1 MGEHFR
7 GAEFVRQIS
16 GGPGFDAHGQ
26 GLRKRARSEED
37 VSELL
42 FAVPKKGRL
51 NEEVVKLLNGAGLKF
66 KRPDRLDVALCKDL
80 PVRLV
85 FLPASDIPMYVM
97 DGNVDI
103 GISGLDML
111 EETLL
116 SAGLSL
122 DNGKPKASVKVV
134 MELGFGKCKLCL
146 QAPKECCSLG
156 PKAFKGKRIV
166 TSFPALSK
174 KYFED
179 LSPESGDDP
188 DPTQIKV
195 VSGSVEAACGLG
207 LADAIVDL
215 VETGTTMKAAGL
227 DVVSEVF
234 STQAIIMQQLP
245 TEENNLESGSKADL
259 LALILKRIQGYM
271 TATRNV
277 YLVYNCKESDLK
289 ACCKITPG
297 KRSPTITKLQEEGWY
312 AVSVVADKD
321 VVHKLMDD
329 LTNAGALD
337 ILCTAL
343 DNTRI

>member
-1 MGEHFR
+1 MSEHFR

-16 GGPGFDAHGQ
+16 PSIDS
-26 GLRKRARSEED
+26 RKRARSEED
-37 VSELL
+37 ISELL

-51 NEEVVKLLNGAGLKF
+51 NDEVMKLLNGAGLKF

-85 FLPASDIPMYVM
+85 FLPAADIPMYIM

-103 GISGLDML
+103 GISGLDVL
-111 EETLL
+111 EETLQN
-116 SAGLSL
+116 AGLSL
-122 DNGKPKASVKVV
+122 GNGKPQAPVKVV

-146 QAPKECCSLG
+146 QAPKEYCSLG

-166 TSFPALSK
+166 TSFPALTK
-174 KYFED
+174 KYFEE
-179 LSPESGDDP
+179 LSPETGEA
-188 DPTQIKV
+188 TQIKV

-245 TEENNLESGSKADL
+245 TPDNNLQSGTKADL
-259 LALILKRIQGYM
+259 LALILKRIAGYM
-271 TATRNV
+271 TATRNL
-277 YLVYNCKESDLK
+277 YLVYNCKEADLK

-312 AVSVVADKD
+312 AVSVVTDKEG
-321 VVHKLMDD
+321 VHKLMDR
-329 LTNAGALD
+329 LTDAGAID